1 MLKDA
6 DALSRRVRELSV
18 MVIRQGAAAPPD
30 SLRRVVTDYNES
42 RSRFEELAKL
52 ARGREERAR
61 LDAVEEDLKNVG
73 ARMKDIV
80 RAFVLSEARHRQARL
95 AAAPAWLPQPGEE
108 LWVIERPPAAPAAED
123 DRIGPGALLA
133 RPDGAKTTVP
143 VPLKHTDVS
152 ASIAGTF
159 ATVDVT
165 QEYSNPFASKIEAV
179 YVFPL
184 PTDAAVSHFVMQIG
198 DRKIRGIVREREEA
212 TRIYHEARE
221 AGHVASLLTQERPNV
236 FTQKVANIEPGK
248 AIGIRITYYHVL
260 PYLDGWHEFTFPMIV
275 GPRFNPP
282 GFYEGIGAAGYGGG
296 QEERQPVVAEYLS
309 KHERTK
315 HEISLKVAL
324 EAGVALEEIRCPTHA
339 VTIARE
345 GPSRATATL
354 SPLDA
359 VPNKD
364 FVLRWKVA
372 GKDLK
377 AALVTEEDGK
387 GGGYFALTL
396 YPPATIQDLERRPM
410 EMVFVLDCSGSMD
423 GVPIAK
429 AKAAIEGALGK
440 LSPRDTLQVIRF
452 SNSASALGTRPV
464 PATPR
469 SVAIALQYVRDLDS
483 EGGTMMI
490 EGIRASL
497 GYPHDGE
504 RDRVVSFLT
513 DGFIGNE
520 MEIFDAASRLVGPSR
535 VFSFG
540 VGSSPNRHLLE
551 GLARIGHGAVAW
563 VGLDDATGREAVDAF
578 YDRIS
583 RPALTGCSLDFGGW
597 NVEGV
602 YPRRLPDLF
611 VGRSVTVVGRF
622 SGAAEGPMRL
632 RGTVHGSAREI
643 PIVATASKHAAVS
656 KVWART
662 KVGELSLARGLVLQ
676 AGAAAEAE
684 GIGTEIRET
693 ALAHGIVSDATAF
706 VAVDAARV
714 TEGDTG
720 TTVPVA
726 TPLPAGM
733 TYPTGAGGR

>member
-1 MLKDA
+1 MTP
-6 DALSRRVRELSV
+6 R
-18 MVIRQGAAAPPD
+18 AP
-30 SLRRVVTDYNES
+30 
-42 RSRFEELAKL
+42 
-52 ARGREERAR
+52 
-61 LDAVEEDLKNVG
+61 
-73 ARMKDIV
+73 
-80 RAFVLSEARHRQARL
+80 RL
-95 AAAPAWLPQPGEE
+95 ANAIGIPPWLPQPGEE
-108 LWVIERPPAAPAAED
+108 LWVIERPPAAPAAADD

-133 RPDGAKTTVP
+133 RPEGAKTTVP

-152 ASIAGTF
+152 AAIAGTF

-165 QEYSNPFASKIEAV
+165 QEYVNPFASKIEAV

-198 DRKIRGIVREREEA
+198 ERKIRGIVRERREA
-212 TRIYHEARE
+212 TQIYLEARA

-236 FTQKVANIEPGK
+236 FTQKVANIEPGA

-260 PYLDGWHEFTFPMIV
+260 PYLDGWHEFHFPMVV

-282 GFYEGIGAAGYGGG
+282 GHYEGIGAVGYGSNGD
-296 QEERQPVVAEYLS
+296 ERQPVVAEYLS
-309 KHERTK
+309 KNERTK
-315 HEISLKVAL
+315 HDISVKVAL
-324 EAGVALEEIRCPTHA
+324 EAGVPLEEIECRTHETA
-339 VTIARE
+339 IARD
-345 GPSRATATL
+345 GPSRATVTL
-354 SPLDA
+354 SPRDA
-359 VPNKD
+359 KPNKD

-387 GGGYFALTL
+387 GGGTFALTL

-429 AKAAIEGALGK
+429 AKAAIERALRD
-440 LSPRDTLQVIRF
+440 LSPRDTVQVIRF
-452 SNSASALGTRPV
+452 SNTASALGERPV

-469 SVAIALQYVRDLDS
+469 NVAIASQYVRDLDS

-490 EGIRASL
+490 EGIRAAL
-497 GYPHDGE
+497 GYPHDVE

-513 DGFIGNE
+513 DGYIGNE

-540 VGSSPNRHLLE
+540 VGSSPNRFLLE

-563 VGLDDATGREAVDAF
+563 VGLDDATGRDAVDAF

-583 RPALTGCSLDFGGW
+583 RPALTDCSLDFGGW
-597 NVEGV
+597 KVEGT

-611 VGRSVTVVGRF
+611 VGRSVTVVGRY
-622 SGAAEGPMRL
+622 SGATEGPMKL
-632 RGTVHGSAREI
+632 RGKVHGAVREI
-643 PIVATASKHAAVS
+643 PVAATISKHAAVS

-662 KVGELSLARGLVLQ
+662 KVAELSLARGLVLQ
-676 AGAAAEAE
+676 AGAPGEAE
-684 GIGTEIRET
+684 GIGTEIRDT
-693 ALAHGIVSDATAF
+693 ALAHGIVSEATAF
-706 VAVDAARV
+706 VAVDASRV
-714 TEGDTG
+714 TEGDSG
-720 TTVPVA
+720 TTVRVA
-726 TPLPAGM
+726 TPLPEGM
-733 TYPTGAGGR
+733 TYPTGPGGR